1 MLRADTRNYHRAPEE
16 GLPVTRARTTTRRP
30 PRAAMAVVVLA
41 GGILVGVAGP
51 ASAQVTTVETV
62 PPEVDEDGRTAG
74 DRIDRI
80 VVTLRLLAAVV
91 IVGTG
96 AYWWQTRPANRVV
109 ADAVDPGSTDRL
121 ARVVADAGPSDEGAL
136 EARMPTIQPP
146 DDVEVVTLLSASE
159 PVHEPPDGPAS
170 GQSV

>member
-41 GGILVGVAGP
+41 VGILVGVAGP

-121 ARVVADAGPSDEGAL
+121 ARVVADAGLSDEGAL

-170 GQSV
+170 GQPG

>member
-1 MLRADTRNYHRAPEE
+1 
-16 GLPVTRARTTTRRP
+16 
-30 PRAAMAVVVLA
+30 MAVVVLA
-41 GGILVGVAGP
+41 GGILLGVTGP
-51 ASAQVTTVETV
+51 AFAQVTTVETV

-121 ARVVADAGPSDEGAL
+121 ARVVAETGPSNEGAL

-170 GQSV
+170 GQPV